1 MVFLIVFPS
10 FILKKAAFLIGF
22 NSFLLLFSYSFYLF
36 YSFLMHYGCI
46 FSQTLVEL
54 YDYSFFL
61 CRLLS
66 NFLLFTAF
74 LCIIH
79 LISLCFSLIIFIP
92 SYLYLYRSTPVNR
105 SFHSSGR
112 FFSLQCT
119 SLFTGVERYRYRQET
134 GKTHYTLSLIFYT
147 FILHQY
153 CLFILLIRYL
163 SFIYNII

>member
-1 MVFLIVFPS
+1 MVFLILFLS
-10 FILKKAAFLIGF
+10 FILKNDAFLIGF
-22 NSFLLLFSYSFYLF
+22 KSFLILFSYSFYLF

-79 LISLCFSLIIFIP
+79 LISYCFPLLTSCY
-92 SYLYLYRSTPVNR
+92 YLYHCTRVNR

-112 FFSLQCT
+112 FFLLQCT
-119 SLFTGVERYRYRQET
+119 GLFTRVQRYRCRQENMRMSA
-134 GKTHYTLSLIFYT
+134 LYT
-147 FILHQY
+147 FNKH
-153 CLFILLIRYL
+153 
-163 SFIYNII
+163 

>member
-79 LISLCFSLIIFIP
+79 LISYCFPLLTAIS
-92 SYLYLYRSTPVNR
+92 SCYYLYHCTRVNR
-105 SFHSSGR
+105 SLHSSRR
-112 FFSLQCT
+112 FFLLQCT
-119 SLFTGVERYRYRQET
+119 GLFTGVQRCRCRQENMRMSA
-134 GKTHYTLSLIFYT
+134 LYT
-147 FILHQY
+147 FNKH
-153 CLFILLIRYL
+153 
-163 SFIYNII
+163 

>member
-1 MVFLIVFPS
+1 MVFLILFLS
-10 FILKKAAFLIGF
+10 FSLKNDAFLIGF
-22 NSFLLLFSYSFYLF
+22 KSFLILFSYSFYLF

-79 LISLCFSLIIFIP
+79 LISYCFPLLTSCY
-92 SYLYLYRSTPVNR
+92 YLYHCTRVNR

-112 FFSLQCT
+112 FFLLQCT
-119 SLFTGVERYRYRQET
+119 GLFTGVERYRCRQENMRISA
-134 GKTHYTLSLIFYT
+134 LYT
-147 FILHQY
+147 FNKH
-153 CLFILLIRYL
+153 
-163 SFIYNII
+163 